1 LYFNGVTNLLPKK
14 LLILFFLLILF
25 IPLEA
30 SAQNLQSLSVVEVDL
45 WPEYDRPSMLVIYHL
60 VLPPDVK
67 YPLDMEIRMPTAAGV
82 PNAVAARQPDGSLIN
97 LNYEQTPGVDWSR
110 VKFTA
115 TTPEVQFE
123 YYNPSLVKDNDARH
137 FEYRWPGDYA
147 VQDFRIEVQQPA
159 GASHMRISPS
169 LGSGITKS
177 DGLVYYSSEIG
188 SLPLG
193 QSLAI
198 NIDYQK
204 QSDEL
209 SAQTIP
215 IDPSGPIKETS
226 VNRLTIMSA
235 LPWLIGGLG
244 LLLIA
249 GGAIWYWQSGREQ
262 PIVKPKERQRK
273 PSARIE
279 GTVEEEG
286 YVYCHQCGKRALSGD
301 RFCRACGS
309 QLRTGK

>member
-1 LYFNGVTNLLPKK
+1 
-14 LLILFFLLILF
+14 
-25 IPLEA
+25 
-30 SAQNLQSLSVVEVDL
+30 
-45 WPEYDRPSMLVIYHL
+45 MLVIYHL
-60 VLPPDVK
+60 VLPPDAK
-67 YPLDMEIRMPTAAGV
+67 YPLDMEIRIPTAAGV

-97 LNYEQTPGVDWSR
+97 LNYDQTPGADWSR
-110 VKFTA
+110 IKFTA
-115 TTPEVQFE
+115 TTPEVQIE
-123 YYNPSLVKDNDARH
+123 YYDPSLIKDNDARH

-147 VQDFRIEVQQPA
+147 VQDFRIQVQQPT
-159 GASHMRISPS
+159 GASNMRISPS
-169 LGSGITKS
+169 LGSGITKA

-209 SAQTIP
+209 R
-215 IDPSGPIKETS
+215 
-226 VNRLTIMSA
+226 NRLTIMSA
-235 LPWLIGGLG
+235 LPWVIGGLG
-244 LLLIA
+244 VLLIV

-262 PIVKPKERQRK
+262 PDVKPKGRRRK
-273 PSARIE
+273 PSARSE

-286 YVYCHQCGKRALSGD
+286 HAYCHQCGKRALPGD

>member
-1 LYFNGVTNLLPKK
+1 MPNK
-14 LLILFFLLILF
+14 LLVLFFLLILF
-25 IPLEA
+25 FPLEA
-30 SAQNLQSLSVVEVDL
+30 GAQSPPSLSLVEVDL

-60 VLPPDVK
+60 ILPPDAK
-67 YPLDMEIRMPTAAGV
+67 YPLEMEIRIPTAAGV
-82 PNAVAARQPDGSLIN
+82 PNAVAARQPNGSLIN
-97 LNYEQTPGVDWSR
+97 LNYDQTPGADWSR

-115 TTPEVQFE
+115 TTPEVQIE
-123 YYNPSLVKDNDARH
+123 YYDPSLVKDNGARH

-147 VQDFRIEVQQPA
+147 VQDFRIQVQQPA
-159 GASHMRISPS
+159 GASNMRISPS
-169 LGSGITKS
+169 LGSGITKP

-188 SLPLG
+188 SLTLG

-198 NIDYQK
+198 DIDYQK

-215 IDPSGPIKETS
+215 IEPSGPIGATS

-244 LLLIA
+244 VLLMV

-262 PIVKPKERQRK
+262 PEVKPKGSRRK
-273 PSARIE
+273 PSANIE

-286 YVYCHQCGKRALSGD
+286 HAYCHQCGKRASPGD

>member
-1 LYFNGVTNLLPKK
+1 MPKK
-14 LLILFFLLILF
+14 LLVLFFLLILF
-25 IPLEA
+25 VPIEA
-30 SAQNLQSLSVVEVDL
+30 GAQSPQSLSLVEVDL

-60 VLPPDVK
+60 VLPPDTK
-67 YPLDMEIRMPTAAGV
+67 YPLDMEIRIPTAAGV
-82 PNAVAARQPDGSLIN
+82 PNAVAARQPNGSLIN
-97 LNYEQTPGVDWSR
+97 LNYDQTPGADWSR

-115 TTPEVQFE
+115 TTPEVQIE
-123 YYNPSLVKDNDARH
+123 YYDPSLVKDNSERH

-147 VQDFRIEVQQPA
+147 VQDFRIQVQQPA
-159 GASHMRISPS
+159 GASNMRISPS
-169 LGSGITKS
+169 LGSGITKP

-188 SLPLG
+188 SLTLG

-198 NIDYQK
+198 DIDYQK

-215 IDPSGPIKETS
+215 IDPSGPLGATS
-226 VNRLTIMSA
+226 VTLLSMVVDS
-235 LPWLIGGLG
+235 PWVVGFLIGF
-244 LLLIA
+244 LIVGFLIV

-262 PIVKPKERQRK
+262 PDVKPEGRRRK

-286 YVYCHQCGKRALSGD
+286 HAYCHQCGKRALPGD

>member
-1 LYFNGVTNLLPKK
+1 
-14 LLILFFLLILF
+14 
-25 IPLEA
+25 
-30 SAQNLQSLSVVEVDL
+30 
-45 WPEYDRPSMLVIYHL
+45 MLVIYHL
-60 VLPPDVK
+60 ILPPDTK
-67 YPLDMEIRMPTAAGV
+67 YPLDMEIRIPTAAGV

-97 LNYEQTPGVDWSR
+97 LNYDQTPGADWSR

-115 TTPEVQFE
+115 TTPEVQIE
-123 YYNPSLVKDNDARH
+123 YYDPSLVKDDGARY
-137 FEYRWPGDYA
+137 FEYRWSGDYA
-147 VQDFRIEVQQPA
+147 VQDFRIQVQQPA
-159 GASHMRISPS
+159 GASNMRISPS

-193 QSLAI
+193 QSFAI

-215 IDPSGPIKETS
+215 IDPSGPIGATP
-226 VNRLTIMSA
+226 VNRLTMMSA
-235 LPWLIGGLG
+235 LPWVIGGLG
-244 LLLIA
+244 VLLIV

-262 PIVKPKERQRK
+262 PDVKPKVRRRK

-279 GTVEEEG
+279 GAVVEEG
-286 YVYCHQCGKRALSGD
+286 YAYCHQCGKRALPGD